1 MYLVSANKSNLE
13 FQAIQ
18 ASVLM
23 GSDKVI
29 PNHYLLRDASLGFAN
44 SSRSH
49 LLSGWSLFEQEFMA
63 AYHVMEPLKGLLRN
77 LVKDLLTDSAKELQ
91 QAL

>member
-1 MYLVSANKSNLE
+1 MYPASANKSNLE

-29 PNHYLLRDASLGFAN
+29 PNHYLLRDASLGFEN

-49 LLSGWSLFEQEFMA
+49 LLPGSLFEQEFMA
-63 AYHVMEPLKGLLRN
+63 AYHVMEPLKGLLRD
-77 LVKDLLTDSAKELQ
+77 LVKDLLTDNAKELQ